1 MIMVRRRVLAAL
13 LLLAAGTSYAGQK
26 TAATATE
33 QAAPASEL
41 VTEAESL
48 LFETD
53 HMAGLALPA
62 RLDYRFSWDGDK
74 PFEDRIVLT
83 VSRTRLAEVDYLTG
97 AYHVNYPAV
106 ERARGNP
113 LLLYFLE
120 HDLREMRR
128 QTAGQPDY
136 FRRLIRRA
144 MADPDL
150 NAEPTEVT
158 VAGRKVAAMRVVIE
172 PFRADPK
179 APERYPALIGKTYE
193 FILASTVPGQI
204 VRLASHVPLANGK
217 TDTVQV
223 ELTGLG
229 SI

>member
-1 MIMVRRRVLAAL
+1 VIAVWRRVLAAL
-13 LLLAAGTSYAGQK
+13 LLLAGTSCAVGQT

-33 QAAPASEL
+33 QTAPASEL

-74 PFEDRIVLT
+74 PFEDRVILT
-83 VSRTRLAEVDYLTG
+83 VSRTRLAEVDYLSG
-97 AYHVNYPAV
+97 AYHVNYPPV
-106 ERARGNP
+106 EHASGNP

-144 MADPDL
+144 MARPDL
-150 NAEPTEVT
+150 KAEPTEVT

-193 FILASTVPGQI
+193 FILAPTVPGQI
-204 VRLASHVPLANGK
+204 VRLTSHVPLAGGK
-217 TDTVQV
+217 MDTVQV
-223 ELTGLG
+223 ELTGSG